1 MRPIAIQMYSVRDA
15 AQSDLA
21 STLDAVKG
29 FGYDGV
35 ELAGL
40 YGNTPKEVAT
50 LLARRGL
57 EPVSAHVMLDEMRAD
72 FDRVLTDY
80 AFLGCKN
87 IVIPWISENDRPSS
101 VGYADTLSD
110 IRRFAER
117 ASSKGIRL
125 HYHNH
130 SFEFEKNE
138 NGIYALDEL
147 YSSVP
152 ETLLG
157 AQLDVCWVAY
167 AGEDA
172 VKYIKKYA
180 SRINL
185 LHLKDFVFTDG
196 GYQFRPVGYGCLDF
210 KAIIDSAEDC
220 GVEWFIVEQDEPS
233 MGKTSLESAEMSIKH
248 IKSL

>member
-1 MRPIAIQMYSVRDA
+1 MKPIAIQMYSLRDA

-21 STLDAVKG
+21 ATLGAVKG

-40 YGNTPKEVAT
+40 YGNTPVEMAR
-50 LLARRGL
+50 LLARHGL
-57 EPVSAHVMLDEMRAD
+57 QPVSAHVMLDEMRAD
-72 FDRVLTDY
+72 FDKVLSDY
-80 AFLGCKN
+80 ALLGCKN
-87 IVIPWISENDRPSS
+87 IVIPWLAENDRPSAD
-101 VGYADTLSD
+101 GYADTLSD

-117 ASSKGIRL
+117 AGSKGIQL

-147 YSSVP
+147 YSAIP
-152 ETLLG
+152 DTLLK

-172 VKYIKKYA
+172 VRYIKKYA
-180 SRINL
+180 SRISL
-185 LHLKDFVFTDG
+185 LHLKDFVFTEG

-210 KAIIDSAEDC
+210 NAIIDAAKDC

-233 MGKTSLESAEMSIKH
+233 MGKTSLECAELSIKH